1 MRCEHSPDGGIQW
14 LQVKPWMCF
23 MGKCAPHHTAATA
36 WSSKSSSFA
45 CNIWGA
51 NFVVGHN
58 HKLKTMLWLLLLLFV
73 WPPVGGG
80 FLLLHPRLQARRD
93 SPEGRIVGRSQRV
106 TMLEYHAYYF
116 QSRAWLH
123 THHTR
128 RRRYCLMSDTNM
140 LTPVTSIGHKP
151 TLHTHF
157 SIHADTCDI
166 RSTT

>member
-1 MRCEHSPDGGIQW
+1 MQQQAGATSWREGGCCC
-14 LQVKPWMCF
+14 LS
-23 MGKCAPHHTAATA
+23 G
-36 WSSKSSSFA
+36 
-45 CNIWGA
+45 
-51 NFVVGHN
+51 
-58 HKLKTMLWLLLLLFV
+58 L
-73 WPPVGGG
+73 
-80 FLLLHPRLQARRD
+80 RLGVAFYCYPLGQKARRVNPLN
-93 SPEGRIVGRSQRV
+93 SPEGRIVGRSRRV

>member
-1 MRCEHSPDGGIQW
+1 MAAAVAMRCEHSPDGGIQW
-14 LQVKPWMCF
+14 LQVKPW
-23 MGKCAPHHTAATA
+23 TA

-45 CNIWGA
+45 CIFCRT

-80 FLLLHPRLQARRD
+80 FLLLHPRLQARRANPLN
-93 SPEGRIVGRSQRV
+93 SRRV

-166 RSTT
+166 GSTT